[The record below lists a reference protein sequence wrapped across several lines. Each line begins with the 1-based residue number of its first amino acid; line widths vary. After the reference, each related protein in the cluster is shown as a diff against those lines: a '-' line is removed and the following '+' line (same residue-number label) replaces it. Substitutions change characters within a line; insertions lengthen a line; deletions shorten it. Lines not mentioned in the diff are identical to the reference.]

1 MTKAASRQG
10 GCFLFA
16 EGTFQTQ
23 ISKRNVNMLLGLNF
37 KMMQENEL
45 ELSWLLILIIMMYCA
60 YRQDN
65 LLNLFAFSIFIYLES
80 ATHHKGNRLFQS
92 NLDNLLR

>member
-23 ISKRNVNMLLGLNF
+23 IPKRNVNMLLGLNF

-65 LLNLFAFSIFIYLES
+65 LLTFIIIIYFTNLSNENLTAF
-80 ATHHKGNRLFQS
+80 
-92 NLDNLLR
+92 